1 MSCTELWDHPETVR
15 TWVRGYKETVGAD
28 NLSSVS
34 DRVVEAKRVEELEEN
49 YARAVKDLGEK
60 ELEVALLR
68 ELVKK
73 TTNVCQA
80 F

>member
-1 MSCTELWDHPETVR
+1 M
-15 TWVRGYKETVGAD
+15 GAD